1 MSAHLTGGGA
11 GAPGDVVACA
21 PMARVVV
28 VTGGGTGIGRAAAH
42 ELAGDGDVVV
52 ILGRRQ
58 GVLDLALDDLRA
70 EHAGTEFL
78 ARSVDVGDP
87 AQVDGLAPWLR
98 AAVGPTVDVI
108 VNSAAVR
115 SEAVPP
121 ELTAVEVAQR
131 FDAVLRVNLVG
142 TYLVIHALEPMLRR
156 PGGRIVN
163 VISAAAVFAGGNE
176 LYSASKGGV
185 MSMSYPLSKRLGADG
200 ITVNCVAPGFILSER
215 WHERGVHDVHRV
227 SHFARWRAGDPHEEA
242 ERVAFREIRSRYDGA
257 GTGPFGERAKVIV
270 SARRASFARGLE
282 HGARIHHLNQPGS
295 QQSLCDPL
303 GDHGPDRVE
312 RLVSGAILERR
323 DDDARRDNHWCFHG
337 HATPHRPR
345 ADGGHHD
352 GRRPQRD
359 ESRKPFRRCGWRG
372 RRRLAA
378 HHRGLRRWHR
388 TDVDVR
394 RADAWNVVRRVGR
407 CHGRCGAVH
416 PGPNLVG
423 QPNDVR
429 VRGAIELLAN
439 ECLVDGSMPNGTVA
453 VTRCCQRPHEPDGDP
468 RVDRIF
474 RGQAA
479 PPSDRRRVVASR
491 LGASRARVEHRFAV
505 VLQGASLVLHP
516 PVELRGAREVESIQE
531 RPGVERRRTIVVT
544 RGNGLLELRH
554 VTR

>member
-1 MSAHLTGGGA
+1 
-11 GAPGDVVACA
+11 
-21 PMARVVV
+21 MARVVV

-215 WHERGVHDVHRV
+215 WHERGVHDDDHPIAQDRIRNFSIKRLGRV
-227 SHFARWRAGDPHEEA
+227 EDVAAAIAYLASDRAGF
-242 ERVAFREIRSRYDGA
+242 V
-257 GTGPFGERAKVIV
+257 TGEV
-270 SARRASFARGLE
+270 
-282 HGARIHHLNQPGS
+282 HHVNG
-295 QQSLCDPL
+295 
-303 GDHGPDRVE
+303 GWV
-312 RLVSGAILERR
+312 V
-323 DDDARRDNHWCFHG
+323 G
-337 HATPHRPR
+337 H
-345 ADGGHHD
+345 
-352 GRRPQRD
+352 
-359 ESRKPFRRCGWRG
+359 
-372 RRRLAA
+372 
-378 HHRGLRRWHR
+378 
-388 TDVDVR
+388 
-394 RADAWNVVRRVGR
+394 
-407 CHGRCGAVH
+407 
-416 PGPNLVG
+416 
-423 QPNDVR
+423 
-429 VRGAIELLAN
+429 
-439 ECLVDGSMPNGTVA
+439 
-453 VTRCCQRPHEPDGDP
+453 
-468 RVDRIF
+468 
-474 RGQAA
+474 
-479 PPSDRRRVVASR
+479 
-491 LGASRARVEHRFAV
+491 
-505 VLQGASLVLHP
+505 
-516 PVELRGAREVESIQE
+516 
-531 RPGVERRRTIVVT
+531 
-544 RGNGLLELRH
+544 
-554 VTR
+554 